1 MRPLALAALTVLVP
15 AATARI
21 VPQQG
26 IAGVRLDMT
35 QAQVRALLG
44 PPPKVKHGSSDFG
57 PYTRFTYPRVT
68 VMFQG
73 NAKVTSVWTQ
83 SPAEKTAG
91 GAGVGSTEAQVKA
104 AVPAAV
110 CKTQFGSRDCIVG
123 KLVAGRRITDFAI
136 RRGRVTRVTVAYVL
150 D

>member
-1 MRPLALAALTVLVP
+1 MRALVLALLLVP
-15 AATARI
+15 GAATTI

-35 QAQVRALLG
+35 QAQVRAVLG
-44 PPPKVKHGSSDFG
+44 APTKVKHGSSDFG
-57 PYTRFTYPRVT
+57 PYTRFTYSRVT

-83 SPAEKTAG
+83 SPAEKTAR
-91 GAGVGSTEAQVKA
+91 GAGVGSTEARVKA

-110 CKTQFGSRDCIVG
+110 CKTQFGSRDCVVG
-123 KLVAGRRITDFAI
+123 KLVAGHRVTDFAI
-136 RRGRVTRVTVAYVL
+136 SRGRVTRVTVGYVL